1 MKRIV
6 LLLAAML
13 CAACLSGCVP
23 LAINLQR
30 SDDTATLPLPAA
42 APIEAAVGDSQSPVR
57 EEIVVHLVSE
67 EHHLVPVKQEI
78 EISDRASRSEEII
91 RAQLTAKDTADAKN
105 PFPDGCTL
113 LGLERSG
120 NVAVVDLSIEARA
133 VESERQLLWMR
144 SAMAAALS
152 GVDGIEYVNLLIAG
166 RSEELMKLPAGLSNG
181 TSTNLNTLEA
191 RLNAEREMIGHGES
205 AGVERRA
212 VLYYA
217 ERGGKYIIPEV
228 RTVRLT
234 DEDFVT
240 PLLDALSVEPTD
252 GVLCSP
258 LRHLSSAM
266 VQKPELIET
275 EDGHRIVRLTFDANL
290 IATLEREGL
299 NEWQLYASLTY
310 TITGFVPEI
319 DALVVQIGDGQLTRT
334 ERNGQEI
341 AFPNGEMRRSDYPD
355 AAGTMIP
362 VHMTS
367 LEGGLVRSER
377 AMSRQNAPSA
387 RARLSEL
394 FRGVEAWETGAA
406 RVMPDGVSID
416 DVLGVRIE
424 RNEAIVN
431 FSSNFYRCCQMLNE
445 QQERNL
451 IYSVVNTLCELPSV
465 RAVRFQIEGEA
476 VDHLVGTIFLRGSL
490 MPNLGIVK

>member
-30 SDDTATLPLPAA
+30 TDDTVPLPLPDT
-42 APIEAAVGDSQSPVR
+42 APIEAAVGDSRGTVR
-57 EEIVVHLVSE
+57 EEIEVRLISE
-67 EHHLVPVKQEI
+67 EYHLVPVKCEI
-78 EISDRASRSEEII
+78 ELSDRTSRAEEII
-91 RAQLTAKDTADAKN
+91 RAQLGAKDTADAKN
-105 PFPDGCTL
+105 PFPKGCTL

-120 NVAVVDLSIEARA
+120 NAAVVDLSIEARA
-133 VESERQLLWMR
+133 VESERQLLWMH
-144 SAMAAALS
+144 SALSAALS

-166 RSEELMKLPAGLSNG
+166 RSEELMKLPAGLFGG
-181 TSTNLNTLEA
+181 TSTNMNTLEA
-191 RLNAEREMIGHGES
+191 RLNAERDLVLNGES
-205 AGVERRA
+205 AGMERQA

-217 ERGGKYIIPEV
+217 ERGGKFIIPVV

-234 DEDFVT
+234 DGDFIT

-266 VQKPELIET
+266 VQPPEIVGT
-275 EDGHRIVRLTFDANL
+275 EDGRQIVRLTFDPNL

-299 NEWQLYASLTY
+299 DEWQLYASLTY

-319 DALVVQIGDGQLTRT
+319 DGLVVQIGDGQLTRT

-341 AFPNGEMRRSDYPD
+341 TFPNGEMRRSDYPD
-355 AAGTMIP
+355 AAGTMIS
-362 VHMTS
+362 VYMTS
-367 LEGGLVRSER
+367 LEGGLVRLER
-377 AMSRQNAPSA
+377 AMNRQSALSA
-387 RARLSEL
+387 RTRLAEL

-424 RNEAIVN
+424 GNEAVVN
-431 FSSNFYRCCQMLNE
+431 FSSNFYRCCQILNR
-445 QQERNL
+445 QQERSL
-451 IYSVVNTLCELPSV
+451 IYSLVNTLCELPSV
-465 RAVRFQIEGEA
+465 RAVRFQIEGET
-476 VDHLVGTIFLRGSL
+476 VDHLVSEIFLRGAL
-490 MPNLGIVK
+490 MPNIGIVK